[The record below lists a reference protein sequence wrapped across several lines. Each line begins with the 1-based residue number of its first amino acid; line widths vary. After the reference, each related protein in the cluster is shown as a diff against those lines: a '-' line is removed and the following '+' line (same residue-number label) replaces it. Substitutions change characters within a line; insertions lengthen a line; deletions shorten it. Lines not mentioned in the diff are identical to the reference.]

1 MIKYV
6 GFDKDGTLING
17 FDDYTKVWGK
27 IIQSDFG
34 INAKDAEDVFVKMAG
49 EPTDIQLAAVLQ
61 GHNKNLSQSET
72 FQKAEEIAEVLGKR
86 VQGAPFPEVL
96 EVLGK
101 LKEEGYFIF
110 VSSGQ
115 KENIVKNDL
124 ERTGIIQ
131 FIDFLAGIRLDQPD
145 YKKGE
150 PHFRAAAHH
159 FGVDFET
166 FVKETVFVGDTL
178 VDIDL
183 PKKVGI
189 LSIARAGTLSKE
201 ALLTDGAKVVVE
213 DFSTL
218 PQILKTL

>member
-6 GFDKDGTLING
+6 GFDKDGTLIDD
-17 FDDYTKVWGK
+17 FRDYTREWGK
-27 IIQSDFG
+27 IIQSDFD
-34 INAKDAEDVFVKMAG
+34 INAKDAEDIFIKKAG
-49 EPTDIQLAAVLQ
+49 EPTDIQLAAVLR
-61 GHNKNLSQSET
+61 GHDKNLSQEET
-72 FQKAEEIAEVLGKR
+72 FKKAEEIAEVLGKR
-86 VQGAPFPEVL
+86 VQGALFSEVL
-96 EVLGK
+96 YVLER

-115 KENIVKNDL
+115 KEDIVKNDL
-124 ERTGIIQ
+124 ERTGIIK
-131 FIDFLAGIRLDQPD
+131 FIDFLAGIRPDQSD

-166 FVKETVFVGDTL
+166 FIKETVFVGDTL

-189 LSIARAGTLSKE
+189 LSIARSGTLSKE
-201 ALLTDGAKVVVE
+201 VLLTDGAKVVVE

-218 PQILKTL
+218 PEILKTL